1 MGTRLHHSSSTCD
14 NAMFLTAKHTLSPA
28 QASARAAKEDAE
40 VQTRLQRQEE
50 ALAAARAAAATAEGD
65 AQVGFMKQS

>member
-1 MGTRLHHSSSTCD
+1 MHGASFEFYLRQRDVSHRKTFTC
-14 NAMFLTAKHTLSPA
+14 SPA
-28 QASARAAKEDAE
+28 QASERAAKEDAE